1 MNRFSNIKFA
11 RFLILAF
18 ALVIGSAV
26 LSDMTYAKS
35 SSSLS
40 NDYIKSKCIKN
51 CIDHELLRLAAFEA
65 GKEFNV
71 NPLTLIAIAGVES
84 GYRTKAINKVS
95 GKSVG
100 LMQIQ
105 VFWHKEK
112 FKSKNHFDVFDNVR
126 VGAMVYSDCVKKWK
140 GSREKALWC
149 YNGHTRS
156 GMKTYVP
163 KVLAEIK
170 RLSTFF

>member
-1 MNRFSNIKFA
+1 MNRFSNTKFA

-18 ALVIGSAV
+18 ALVIGFAV
-26 LSDMTYAKS
+26 LSDNTYAKA

-40 NDYIKSKCIKN
+40 NDYIKSKCTKN
-51 CIDHELLRLAAFEA
+51 CIDPDLLRLAAFEA
-65 GKEFNV
+65 GKEFGV

-84 GYRTKAINKVS
+84 SYKAKAINKVS

-100 LMQIQ
+100 LMQVQ
-105 VFWHKEK
+105 VFWHKDK
-112 FKSKNHFDVFDNVR
+112 FQSKNHFDVFDNVR
-126 VGAMVYSDCVKKWK
+126 VGAIVYSDCTKRWK

-163 KVLAEIK
+163 KVQAEIK
-170 RLSTFF
+170 RLSAFF